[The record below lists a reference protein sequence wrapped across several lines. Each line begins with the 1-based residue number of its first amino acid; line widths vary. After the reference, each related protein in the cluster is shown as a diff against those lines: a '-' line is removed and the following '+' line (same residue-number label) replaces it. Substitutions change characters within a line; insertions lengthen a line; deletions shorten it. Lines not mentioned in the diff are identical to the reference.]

1 MVKTFASKNN
11 FEKCLK
17 LLFLSDCVHHLITTC
32 TVFIRIINKLG
43 KPYDQSL
50 LYMYIYRLYKVRNE
64 DLGKI
69 FLV

>member
-11 FEKCLK
+11 FEKFLK

-43 KPYDQSL
+43 KPFDQSL
-50 LYMYIYRLYKVRNE
+50 LYI
-64 DLGKI
+64 
-69 FLV
+69 

>member
-11 FEKCLK
+11 FEKILK

-43 KPYDQSL
+43 KLSTNPFC
-50 LYMYIYRLYKVRNE
+50 IYRLYKVRNE

>member
-11 FEKCLK
+11 FEKFLK

-43 KPYDQSL
+43 NPFC
-50 LYMYIYRLYKVRNE
+50 IYRLYKVRNE